1 MKTRKLRQIEV
12 SEIGMGCMGFSHGY
26 CNAPY
31 GHRRHV
37 KQNRIPRS
45 HFVNRIGKGQ
55 RLPIGEVIMKR
66 NIKNMVLTA
75 MFLAEAFLK
84 AIPGILIQLILIPS
98 VMVALNRTGLV
109 RFHRVEP

>member
-1 MKTRKLRQIEV
+1 MHPTVTE
-12 SEIGMGCMGFSHGY
+12 GMW
-26 CNAPY
+26 
-31 GHRRHV
+31 

-45 HFVNRIGKGQ
+45 HLVNRIGKGQ

-109 RFHRVEP
+109 RFHRVQPSTVPVGHFR